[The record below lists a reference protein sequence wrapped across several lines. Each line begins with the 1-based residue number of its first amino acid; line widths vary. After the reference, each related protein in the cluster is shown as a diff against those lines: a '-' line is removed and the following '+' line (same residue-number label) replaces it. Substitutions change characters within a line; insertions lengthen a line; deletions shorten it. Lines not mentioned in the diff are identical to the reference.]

1 MPLPNART
9 SRDEPLLTK
18 VVPAKVAAQLGGWSM
33 TERKM
38 EAPLGPDQPT
48 QEEKQEGGSKEFVGE
63 FQAGP
68 QTPR

>member
-1 MPLPNART
+1 
-9 SRDEPLLTK
+9 
-18 VVPAKVAAQLGGWSM
+18 M

-48 QEEKQEGGSKEFVGE
+48 REEKQEGGSKELVGE